1 MLKSTRLILTFGT
14 LLGLSVAFLPQASR
28 ATTIT
33 QDEVNVSATINGI
46 LSLEAIAHANGTA
59 TYSSAENKYSAT
71 MNAGSGTENFGMTT
85 YRVTC
90 NYLIENE
97 TDCSNGWKVT
107 AASGTDDNSYATMV
121 GSTGNTFKI
130 QSVKAN
136 GLTGAN
142 ANWLMKISNVTG
154 NVNAIVPFSDNTL
167 GRNYNNFD
175 IIPITS
181 DTNKTVVTGNT
192 FTVSS
197 GTKTYNGTQSFNVT
211 YGLSAGTSSVA
222 DTYTGSITYTLSL
235 NAS

>member
-1 MLKSTRLILTFGT
+1 MLKSSRLVAATGC
-14 LLGLSVAFLPQASR
+14 LLGLSVALLPLGTH
-28 ATTIT
+28 ATTNV
-33 QDEVNVSATINGI
+33 QEQVNISATINGI
-46 LSLEAIAHANGTA
+46 LSLEATDHANGTA
-59 TYSSAENKYSAT
+59 TYDSTENKYSAT

-97 TDCSNGWKVT
+97 TDCSNGWKVV

-121 GSTGNTFKI
+121 GSTGNAFKI
-130 QSVKAN
+130 QSIKAN
-136 GLTGAN
+136 GLTGTT

-154 NVNAIVPFSDNTL
+154 NVTAVVPFSDNTL
-167 GRNYNNFD
+167 GRNYANFD
-175 IIPITS
+175 IIPIAS

-192 FTVSS
+192 FTVSG
-197 GTKTYNGTQSFNVT
+197 GTKTYNGTQSFNAT
-211 YGLSAGTSSVA
+211 YGLSAGTNSVA